1 MEELEEIVINTE
13 EDELTVLGDN
23 RTEIHL
29 RLIASIEKSIE
40 ENIESIEILK
50 IVNNYRGYIMI
61 LKVEK
66 KNWKDSLLKSLSYF
80 EEVQEYEV
88 CSKIKK
94 ILEKLK

>member
-29 RLIASIEKSIE
+29 RLISSIEKSIE

-94 ILEKLK
+94 TLEKLK

>member
-29 RLIASIEKSIE
+29 RLISSIEKSIE
-40 ENIESIEILK
+40 ENIESIDILK

-94 ILEKLK
+94 TLEKLK

>member
-29 RLIASIEKSIE
+29 RLIDSIEKSIE

>member
-94 ILEKLK
+94 TLEKLK

>member
-1 MEELEEIVINTE
+1 
-13 EDELTVLGDN
+13 
-23 RTEIHL
+23 
-29 RLIASIEKSIE
+29 
-40 ENIESIEILK
+40 
-50 IVNNYRGYIMI
+50 MI